1 MNNQMM
7 TNKSI
12 SKQGYLD
19 AFMWGLVFF
28 PILQLA
34 YGFYQVQFAGNIFYY
49 GPEPAKAVV
58 HTLGLWAM
66 GFVFVVLSARHLKR
80 WMKINLQPMRRR
92 LGLAAFFYALLHML
106 AYSALIQGF
115 EFSELAADIQKR
127 PYILVG
133 ALAILL
139 MLPLA
144 ITSTKGWQRRLKRK
158 WKSLHMLI
166 YPVALLVLVHIWW
179 QVRAGFLLASTMT
192 LLVAIMFILRFWPS
206 VLAQVKTSSK
216 I

>member
-1 MNNQMM
+1 MNSQRIK
-7 TNKSI
+7 TQRYVSLI
-12 SKQGYLD
+12 TWL
-19 AFMWGLVFF
+19 LVLF
-28 PILQLA
+28 PVAQLV
-34 YGFYQVQFAGNIFYY
+34 YGFYQVQFAGDIFYY

-66 GFVFVVLSARHLKR
+66 SFLFIVLSVRHLKR
-80 WMKINLQPMRRR
+80 WLKINLQPVRRR
-92 LGLAAFFYALLHML
+92 LGIATFVYALLHML
-106 AYSALIQGF
+106 AYTALILGF

-133 ALAILL
+133 ALAIML

-144 ITSTKGWQRRLKRK
+144 VTSTKGWQRRLKRK
-158 WKSLHMLI
+158 WKTLHLLV
-166 YPVALLVLVHIWW
+166 YPVAILVLIHLWW

-192 LLVAIMFILRFWPS
+192 FIVVIMFILRFLPDR
-206 VLAQVKTSSK
+206 LAQLKTSSN

>member
-1 MNNQMM
+1 MS
-7 TNKSI
+7 NK
-12 SKQGYLD
+12 KQRQNLLN
-19 AFMWGLVFF
+19 ALAWVLVIF
-28 PILQLA
+28 PIGQLL

-66 GFVFVVLSARHLKR
+66 AFLFAVLSARHLKR

-115 EFSELAADIQKR
+115 EFAELAADIQKR

-133 ALAILL
+133 ALAILF

-158 WKSLHMLI
+158 WKTLHLLV
-166 YPVALLVLVHIWW
+166 YPVAILILIHLWW
-179 QVRAGFLLASTMT
+179 QVRAGFLLAGSMT
-192 LLVAIMFILRFWPS
+192 LLVVVMFIFRFWPNR
-206 VLAQVKTSSK
+206 LAQVKTSSK